1 MDNGQSMGGKF
12 PVPLKSSLY
21 NDITHLVYGFMGF
34 NDKGLLGSWDGW
46 ADFGNFNTTG
56 KNEPYGPQFINAF
69 WGIGSKG
76 PTGKEFGGIDAQL
89 GISTYLSSMI
99 PSGGPLLPIPQN
111 ALINCGP

>member
-1 MDNGQSMGGKF
+1 MAKCNRTKKDSKKMIMSYYGQWSIYGGKF

-76 PTGKEFGGIDAQL
+76 PPDGIIDERYVL
-89 GISTYLSSMI
+89 I
-99 PSGGPLLPIPQN
+99 PS
-111 ALINCGP
+111 